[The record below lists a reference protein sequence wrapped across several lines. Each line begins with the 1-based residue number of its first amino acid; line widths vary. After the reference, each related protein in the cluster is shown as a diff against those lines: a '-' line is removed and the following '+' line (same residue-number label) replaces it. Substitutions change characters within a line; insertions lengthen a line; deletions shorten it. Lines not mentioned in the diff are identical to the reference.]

1 MPRPRRH
8 KDNAA
13 RQKAYR
19 ERVKERA
26 IKPRSESPA
35 GSVGTPGLDAL
46 VARVVA
52 ADAQAQR

>member
-26 IKPRSESPA
+26 IKPASQA
-35 GSVGTPGLDAL
+35 GVGTPGLDTL
-46 VARVVA
+46 VARVL
-52 ADAQAQR
+52 ADDAKSRG

>member
-26 IKPRSESPA
+26 IKPASQA
-35 GSVGTPGLDAL
+35 GVGTPGTDAL
-46 VARVVA
+46 TQRILA
-52 ADAQAQR
+52 ADAAAQK

>member
-26 IKPRSESPA
+26 IKPASMA
-35 GSVGTPGLDAL
+35 GIGTPGTTAL
-46 VARVVA
+46 TDRIMA
-52 ADAQAQR
+52 ADAAARK